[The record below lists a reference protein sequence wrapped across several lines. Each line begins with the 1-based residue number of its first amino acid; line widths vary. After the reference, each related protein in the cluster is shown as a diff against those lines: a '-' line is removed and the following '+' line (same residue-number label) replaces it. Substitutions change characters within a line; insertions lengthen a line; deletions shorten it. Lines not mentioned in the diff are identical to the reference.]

1 MWAAV
6 EVWLV
11 VAQRFGFGAKM
22 CISVAV
28 GIVFSHNPEVENN
41 VKFPLHMECLVLF

>member
-22 CISVAV
+22 CISVV
-28 GIVFSHNPEVENN
+28 FVIVFYDQI
-41 VKFPLHMECLVLF
+41 KIFLF